1 MTGSQTAN
9 DIIGM
14 LRHVEE
20 EIRRERE
27 HMEANGEWLHRWS
40 FSTWIATDEVRVEMS
55 WVGTEGRLIHLGFSR
70 PLTQRGMKSCP
81 EEMKP

>member
-1 MTGSQTAN
+1 MSESQTAN

-14 LRHVEE
+14 LRHVED

-27 HMEANGEWLHRWS
+27 HMEANSDWLHLWS
-40 FSTWIATDEVRVEMS
+40 FSTWIATDEVRVKMS
-55 WVGTEGRLIHLGFSR
+55 WFGTEGRMIHLGFGR
-70 PLTQRGMKSCP
+70 PLTQRAMGSCP